1 MNAPAR
7 FTILSLSLIFAM
19 NDVDA
24 QPAGYNYDESNVPQ
38 FTLPDPL
45 TANNGSKVTTTNQWL
60 AVRRP
65 EIYALIEDQMFGRQ
79 PGRSAEMV
87 FEVTSTE
94 RGALGGKAVRKQ
106 VTIHPLG
113 EGGGHEI
120 HVLMYLPVD
129 AKGPVPMF
137 VGYNFRGNHTV
148 NADPGIDL
156 ATSWVPNDQDNGV
169 TDNRATDAGR
179 GTSSSRWAV
188 DAILDRGYGLAT
200 IYYGDVEP
208 DHKDGWKEGIRSKLK
223 TDKDGKP
230 LELEEW
236 SAISAWSWGLS
247 RVMDY
252 FETDDDVNSKQVALM
267 GHSRLGK
274 TSLWGGASDVRFA
287 IVISNDSG
295 CGGAALS
302 KRAFG
307 ETVKRINTSFPHWF
321 NKNFKQYNDNEPA
334 LPFDQHELIA
344 LIAPRPVYVASAVD
358 DQWADPKGE
367 FLSAKYAGPVYELF
381 GEGGVGV
388 EEQPAIDTPVGD
400 TVGYHIR
407 TGKHDVT
414 DFDWEQYLNFAD
426 RQFKKTE

>member
-7 FTILSLSLIFAM
+7 WTLFSLLLFFAM
-19 NDVDA
+19 DDADA
-24 QPAGYNYDESNVPQ
+24 QPAGYNYDESKVPS

-45 TANNGSKVTTTNQWL
+45 VAKDGSKVTSAKRWQEL
-60 AVRRP
+60 RRP

-79 PGRSAEMV
+79 PGKPKDMV
-87 FEVTSTE
+87 FDVTSVE

-113 EGGGHEI
+113 EGKGHEM
-120 HVLMYLPVD
+120 HLLMYLPGA

-137 VGYNFRGNHTV
+137 VGYNFKGNHTV

-156 ATSWVPNDQDNGV
+156 ATSWVPNETGM
-169 TDNRATDAGR
+169 TEHRATEAGR
-179 GTSSSRWAV
+179 GASASRWPV
-188 DAILDRGYGLAT
+188 EMILDRGYGLAT

-208 DHKDGWKEGIRSKLK
+208 DHAEGWKDGIRSKLK
-223 TDKDGKP
+223 TDAAGKP
-230 LELEEW
+230 LPLEEW

-252 FETDDDVNSKQVALM
+252 FETDDNVDAKHVALM

-274 TSLWGGASDVRFA
+274 TSLWGGASDERFA

-302 KRAFG
+302 RRAFG

-321 NKNFKQYNDNEPA
+321 NKNFKQYNDNEGA

-344 LIAPRPVYVASAVD
+344 LIAPRPVYVASAVE

-367 FLSAKYAGPVYELF
+367 FLSARYAGPVYQLF

-400 TVGYHIR
+400 YIRYHVR

-426 RQFKKTE
+426 RHMKATK